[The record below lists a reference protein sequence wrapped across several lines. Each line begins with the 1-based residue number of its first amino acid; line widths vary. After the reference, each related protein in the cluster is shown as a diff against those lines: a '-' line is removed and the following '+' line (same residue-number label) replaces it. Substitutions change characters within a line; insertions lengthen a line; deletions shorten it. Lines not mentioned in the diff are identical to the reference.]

1 MEVSLSRSLVVDA
14 CELVFFSHPPRRDLR
29 GSFPQFSLVGARSH
43 RGCSPANLPVPLVVP
58 WGAQIDVCAFCEGR
72 QSSQDAGCRVCRRP
86 REHFTK
92 PGEAWDDIFNSR
104 ADELHGSIPASTVS
118 DLVSTAHL
126 HPCPAYPL
134 ELGQSGGA
142 NAGRPPLLP
151 SFWRDTLRRRRR
163 VAPFATAMAIAAPGP
178 QPGPER
184 VIYRDLSKLNN

>member
-134 ELGQSGGA
+134 ELGSKR
-142 NAGRPPLLP
+142 GRPRGAPPSPPLFLACHAEEA
-151 SFWRDTLRRRRR
+151 SSRCAVCNGHGDRGTRAR
-163 VAPFATAMAIAAPGP
+163 ACT
-178 QPGPER
+178 
-184 VIYRDLSKLNN
+184 VIYRN

>member
-1 MEVSLSRSLVVDA
+1 MSSLHHYSQVHRSAQRYQPRITQSGAGVEVSLSRSLVVDA

-134 ELGQSGGA
+134 ELGSKR
-142 NAGRPPLLP
+142 GRPRGAPPSPPLFL
-151 SFWRDTLRRRRR
+151 
-163 VAPFATAMAIAAPGP
+163 A
-178 QPGPER
+178 
-184 VIYRDLSKLNN
+184 

>member
-58 WGAQIDVCAFCEGR
+58 WGAQLMSAPSAKDASHLKMRVVECAG
-72 QSSQDAGCRVCRRP
+72 D
-86 REHFTK
+86 REN
-92 PGEAWDDIFNSR
+92 ILRSR
-104 ADELHGSIPASTVS
+104 ARLGTIF
-118 DLVSTAHL
+118 STAVPMNCMEASL
-126 HPCPAYPL
+126 HRRYRTSYPPRTCTL
-134 ELGQSGGA
+134 ALPTPWNLGQSGGA
-142 NAGRPPLLP
+142 HAGRPPLLP

-178 QPGPER
+178 ER
-184 VIYRDLSKLNN
+184 VP

>member
-118 DLVSTAHL
+118 DLVSTAHAPL
-126 HPCPAYPL
+126 PCLPL
-134 ELGQSGGA
+134 GTWVKAGAPTRGAPLSSPLSGVT
-142 NAGRPPLLP
+142 R
-151 SFWRDTLRRRRR
+151 
-163 VAPFATAMAIAAPGP
+163 
-178 QPGPER
+178 
-184 VIYRDLSKLNN
+184 